1 MQSLE
6 YKVENAQLVTIQQV
20 VDYEGTRAI
29 ISYERT
35 VIECLPAN
43 GVGQTISMT
52 LPAEAL
58 DEFPEGLAVT
68 ISIAASE
75 VVAAEEGA

>member
-6 YKVENAQLVTIQQV
+6 YKVENAQLVKLEQV
-20 VDYEGTRAI
+20 TEFEGTRAI
-29 ISYERT
+29 ISYQRT
-35 VIECLPAN
+35 VIECLPAS

-52 LPAEAL
+52 LPADAL

-68 ISIAASE
+68 IT
-75 VVAAEEGA
+75 VAAAKEKGA